1 MDILFKSFHNINVP
15 ENIIRTIPIPEDFD
29 GFMTDFLL
37 YSLQNGSIK
46 RYKIIDKN
54 SEVLSCIQG
63 IAQKSLINAQE
74 DTDATLDLSNSIA
87 LKLLREEQAAQQMI
101 EKMGISI
108 QRGSLIQT
116 MLRTNEGA
124 LFFIVAKVE
133 HSAWYEG
140 ESLEKK
146 FGFPGDKKSV
156 WKSAIIPLE
165 TTGILSEGDIKV
177 YRNNSSKYWTDK
189 FLEVQEIKS
198 DETNTREVFDAVQ
211 SVLRKNV
218 RKQSERDYLILRN
231 ALIQKMKTP
240 QQVNYGQMIDDLVGS
255 YIPDVESLDINTI
268 KEKLLE
274 LPETKTFDTQ
284 FNTIPAVIK
293 ERKRIEKYLPSAG
306 IELILVG
313 AIEDFEHVIT
323 SETIDGGRRY
333 LKIRCDDNK
342 TYEAFAIKQPRI
354 KT

>member
-15 ENIIRTIPIPEDFD
+15 ENAIRTIPIPEDFD

-46 RYKIIDKN
+46 RYKVIDKN
-54 SEVLSCIQG
+54 SEVLSCIQQ
-63 IAQKSLINAQE
+63 IAKKCLNDDQK
-74 DTDATLDLSNSIA
+74 DTDVTLDFSDSIA
-87 LKLLREEQAAQQMI
+87 LKLLREEQAAQQLI
-101 EKMGISI
+101 EKMGIAI

-165 TTGILSEGDIKV
+165 TTGALSEGDIKV

-189 FLEVQEIKS
+189 FLEVQEKKS
-198 DETNTREVFDAVQ
+198 DETNTREVFEAVQ

-218 RKQSERDYLILRN
+218 RN

-240 QQVNYGQMIDDLVGS
+240 QQVNYGQMIDDLVGN
-255 YIPDVESLDINTI
+255 YIPDAENLNINTI

-274 LPETKTFDTQ
+274 LPETKSFDTQ
-284 FNTIPAVIK
+284 FNTIPTVIK
-293 ERKRIEKYLPSAG
+293 ERKRTEKYLPSAG

-323 SETIDGGRRY
+323 SETVDGGRRY

-342 TYEAFAIKQPRI
+342 TYEAFAVKPLRI
-354 KT
+354 ET